1 MPAFFLHGVPDTC
14 ALWDSV
20 RESVDRDDIITPNLP
35 GFGAPVPDGFGATK
49 EEYVDW
55 VIAEI
60 EQIGEPVDIV
70 GHDWGS
76 LIVQRVVS
84 LRPDAIRTWAAG
96 GGTVDRDYVWHDVA
110 QMWQTPGVG
119 EQVIEA
125 MNGDALVD
133 ALAEQMGGREKAL

>member
-1 MPAFFLHGVPDTC
+1 MPAFFVHGVPDTS

-20 RESVDRDDIITPNLP
+20 RANIERDDVIAPNLP

-60 EQIGEPVDIV
+60 EKVGEPVDIV

-76 LIVQRVVS
+76 ISSSASCRCGPSSSARGQQARARSTASTCGTTSRRCGRRPRSVS
-84 LRPDAIRTWAAG
+84 RSWR
-96 GGTVDRDYVWHDVA
+96 R
-110 QMWQTPGVG
+110 
-119 EQVIEA
+119 
-125 MNGDALVD
+125 
-133 ALAEQMGGREKAL
+133 